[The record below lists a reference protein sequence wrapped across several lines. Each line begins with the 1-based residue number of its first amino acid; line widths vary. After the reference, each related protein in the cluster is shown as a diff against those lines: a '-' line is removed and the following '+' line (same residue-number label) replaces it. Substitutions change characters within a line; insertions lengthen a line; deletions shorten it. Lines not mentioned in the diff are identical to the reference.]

1 LDLLLALIPL
11 TILLGMVAVNMGN
24 ILYLS
29 ENTIYQSSLQRVG
42 SDTADALVETSGS
55 PYNWEEIGVLYT
67 PGLARFDKNKNLT
80 AKNYLSAFKIYA
92 LNDTQLQ
99 NMLGPGYGFYMNLSS
114 TNSTAVLNIK
124 EWGTYN
130 NSSPNIVRVEREVLA
145 SKLELVTSL
154 EGLIRATGQPRV
166 YYATFPTNNF
176 YVNSYDY
183 WVVVENRGYDSAS
196 VDVNEEPVITQNQ
209 IHKDVTEI
217 KSIIN
222 KTILYNQTYFQ
233 DNTVKVR
240 AESKPGSSMDV
251 YVIAAFPGTPEE
263 DITLENA
270 RLRTSKLILFV
281 WTR

>member
-1 LDLLLALIPL
+1 
-11 TILLGMVAVNMGN
+11 MGN

-29 ENTIYQSSLQRVG
+29 ESTIYQSSLQRVA
-42 SDTADALVETSGS
+42 SDAADALVETSGT
-55 PYNWEEIGVLYT
+55 PYNWEETGVLYT

-80 AKNYLSAFKIYA
+80 VKNYLSAFKIYA
-92 LNDTQLQ
+92 LNDTELQ
-99 NMLGPGYGFYMNLSS
+99 KLVGPGYGFYMNLSS
-114 TNSTAVLNIK
+114 SNNTSTITVK
-124 EWGTYN
+124 EWGAYN
-130 NSSPNIVRVEREVLA
+130 NSSANIVRVEREVLA

-154 EGLIRATGQPRV
+154 EGMIRATGQPRV

-183 WVVVENRGYDSAS
+183 WVIVENRGYDSAT
-196 VDVNEEPVITQNQ
+196 VDVNENPVIPPN
-209 IHKDVTEI
+209 VI
-217 KSIIN
+217 KKSVPEVKQKID
-222 KTILYNQTYFQ
+222 KTFLRNQTIFL

-270 RLRTSKLILFV
+270 RLRTSKLILFI